1 MVLRGREGGLMTT
14 APSVQRQRFK
24 PLNTE
29 SSDHRTDTEG
39 AKLYATARSW
49 GEEAFLGAFIGH

>member
-39 AKLYATARSW
+39 AKLYATTRSW